1 MVHGDKTWAKL
12 FPGYFLR
19 QTLVHDLFVADTV
32 EVDDNVTRTLDHE
45 LASNDWRLLLLHYLG
60 VDHAGHL
67 AGRDRFV
74 YP

>member
-1 MVHGDKTWAKL
+1 M
-12 FPGYFLR
+12 
-19 QTLVHDLFVADTV
+19 FVADTV